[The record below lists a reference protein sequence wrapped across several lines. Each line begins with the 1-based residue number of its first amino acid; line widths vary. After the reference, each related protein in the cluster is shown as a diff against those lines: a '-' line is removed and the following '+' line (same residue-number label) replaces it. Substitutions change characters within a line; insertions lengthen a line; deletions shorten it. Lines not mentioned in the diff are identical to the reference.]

1 MVQLI
6 LADVQPAVVSAWHT
20 FFKDTPNIT
29 IHHGSIF
36 DVPCD
41 ALVSPANSY
50 GFMDGGL
57 DLRISAYFGWHVQ
70 ERLQTII
77 RQKHHGELL
86 IGMAELIPT
95 DHLHIP
101 YVIAAPTMRV
111 PMILGQESVNVYL
124 ATRAV
129 LLLVL
134 KGQLEDGTPIRNVV
148 RRVAIPGMGT
158 GTGHVPPDICARQ
171 MKQAVEDYLY
181 DGYQFPRSWSEAK
194 QRHQHLWADWWQDKR
209 SNA

>member
-57 DLRISAYFGWHVQ
+57 DLRISTYFGWHVQ
-70 ERLQTII
+70 ERLQTVI

-86 IGMAELIPT
+86 IGMAEIVLPT
-95 DHLHIP
+95 IS
-101 YVIAAPTMRV
+101 IF
-111 PMILGQESVNVYL
+111 PMSSPRPQCAYRWSWVK
-124 ATRAV
+124 RA
-129 LLLVL
+129 
-134 KGQLEDGTPIRNVV
+134 
-148 RRVAIPGMGT
+148 
-158 GTGHVPPDICARQ
+158 
-171 MKQAVEDYLY
+171 
-181 DGYQFPRSWSEAK
+181 
-194 QRHQHLWADWWQDKR
+194 
-209 SNA
+209 

>member
-1 MVQLI
+1 MELI
-6 LADVQPAVVSAWHT
+6 LADVQPAIIAAWHS
-20 FFKDTPNIT
+20 FFKETPNVT

-41 ALVSPANSY
+41 ALVSPANSF

-57 DLRISAYFGWHVQ
+57 DLRISHFFGWQVQ
-70 ERLQTII
+70 ERLQKRI
-77 RQKHHGELL
+77 QHKHHGELL
-86 IGMAELIPT
+86 IGMAEIVPT

-124 ATRAV
+124 ANRAI
-129 LLLVL
+129 LLLVQHGL
-134 KGQLEDGTPIRNVV
+134 LEDRTPIREVV
-148 RRVAIPGMGT
+148 KRVAIPGMGT

-171 MKQAVEDYLY
+171 MKQAVEDYLHQN
-181 DGYQFPRSWSEAK
+181 YQFPRSWTEAK
-194 QRHQHLWADWWQDKR
+194 HRHQHLWADWWQDKK
-209 SNA
+209 